1 MFGFS
6 TLYFVFMKF
15 IPCKAESLGCWYKI
29 TAFSPQKGYFVTLFQ
44 KITEEIRQIKKL
56 EDQKEKIEE
65 LSTELEMVFNGTQDA
80 MFLVRVEDGEF
91 RYMRNNA
98 AHQKLTGFSL
108 ENIKDKTPV
117 ELDGKEIS
125 EAVNTNYQRCA
136 DSKKPMTYEETLI
149 LPPEKEPG

>member
-1 MFGFS
+1 
-6 TLYFVFMKF
+6 MKF